1 MAATT
6 SQRRFLCFGMTMV
19 PTPYC
24 HLAQPAKAGLQIIK
38 QLTCNSLAMAR
49 WQYAVGTILIPK
61 YRNRR
66 WLAAA
71 PTSFPLYPCPNNFS
85 REVAVIEPRTH
96 FIARHEHCALRRRG
110 CRGRRRPN
118 NNEVFVFCC
127 EGLINDLPITGC
139 LLCHVAQDW
148 EMKKSK
154 ECICLQKQASLNQM
168 DEDATMESTKGG
180 SHKG

>member
-1 MAATT
+1 
-6 SQRRFLCFGMTMV
+6 
-19 PTPYC
+19 
-24 HLAQPAKAGLQIIK
+24 
-38 QLTCNSLAMAR
+38 MAR

-71 PTSFPLYPCPNNFS
+71 PTSFPLYPRPNNFS

-127 EGLINDLPITGC
+127 EGLINDLPINGC